1 MMNSPNLL
9 CRYSKF
15 IVLFRHY
22 PFNPTFAIRK
32 QTRNQR
38 GKKGEKSLVPF
49 FRKLEKKCPNFWG
62 KYPDCGHLWLT
73 FLFTVQ
79 FLRISRRKN
88 RKFFSAAPFFFVLQM
103 IVYRSALIPKNFLS
117 LKKFL
122 VARLEG
128 RQIAG
133 SIRTKGKYPLFFTE
147 MVYNYYISNL
157 KMTL

>member
-9 CRYSKF
+9 YRYGKF
-15 IVLFRHY
+15 TVPFRHY

-32 QTRNQR
+32 QTHNQR
-38 GKKGEKSLVPF
+38 GKEGEKSLVPF
-49 FRKLEKKCPNFWG
+49 FRKLEKSALIFGENALIAVIYG
-62 KYPDCGHLWLT
+62 LT

-88 RKFFSAAPFFFVLQM
+88 QRFFSAGPFFFVLQM
-103 IVYRSALIPKNFLS
+103 IVYQSALIPKKLPPS

-128 RQIAG
+128 RQIDG
-133 SIRTKGKYPLFFTE
+133 SITTKGKYQFFFH
-147 MVYNYYISNL
+147 
-157 KMTL
+157 